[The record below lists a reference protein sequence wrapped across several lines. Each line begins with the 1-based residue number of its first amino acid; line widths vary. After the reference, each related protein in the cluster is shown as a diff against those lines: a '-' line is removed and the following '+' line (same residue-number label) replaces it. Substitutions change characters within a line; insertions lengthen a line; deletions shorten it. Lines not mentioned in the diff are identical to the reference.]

1 MEIFGNSLNS
11 SYTFIRIL
19 NGEFLCVWVDIVMQK
34 RKKLIGFL
42 KDTLWKNFRT
52 KIGSFSFAYL
62 RLRYAIKA
70 KIRWFVA
77 QGLICFQ
84 NWLTLLKLQ
93 QSWWNYIVFLN
104 VLQEKSLHFTCIL
117 ISIENITSFPQ
128 RSYGSNSLIGVRKVV
143 STTDY
148 RSFLYDII
156 CRNILSPFQL
166 RH

>member
-1 MEIFGNSLNS
+1 M
-11 SYTFIRIL
+11 
-19 NGEFLCVWVDIVMQK
+19 
-34 RKKLIGFL
+34 
-42 KDTLWKNFRT
+42 
-52 KIGSFSFAYL
+52 IGSFSFAHP

-117 ISIENITSFPQ
+117 ISIKNITSVFLSEVMEAP
-128 RSYGSNSLIGVRKVV
+128 LIGVRKVV

-156 CRNILSPFQL
+156 CRNILSPF
-166 RH
+166 